1 MHGWD
6 ATLRGLFALAVVL
19 GAATYVYVRS
29 ATAVYRLVVAV
40 LYVLAGSV
48 ILTACVGIL
57 AARGIGMPAS
67 YEIHRWSGHGTLIV
81 AYLLALVGW
90 GASIGR
96 IAKHNQWRAL
106 LDAAAALAT
115 LLAILLA
122 SFTGYLLPDD
132 AKIGEETLVR
142 FRTMHYGIFFTLSI
156 AALWWWSVRCRRAI
170 LVLDT
175 KL

>member
-6 ATLRGLFALAVVL
+6 ETLRGLFALAVVL
-19 GAATYVYVRS
+19 GSATYVYVRS

-40 LYVLAGSV
+40 IYVLAGSV

-57 AARGIGMPAS
+57 AARGLGMPAS
-67 YEIHRWSGHGTLIV
+67 QELHRWSGHATFIV
-81 AYLLALVGW
+81 AYLLALIGW

-96 IAKHNQWRAL
+96 IARYNQWRAL

-122 SFTGYLLPDD
+122 NFTGYLLPED

-142 FRTMHYGIFFTLSI
+142 FRTMHYGVFFILSI
-156 AALWWWSVRCRRAI
+156 AALWWWSLRCRKAT